1 MRAPIGI
8 VAAIVFLHATPLLA
22 AEHGELPRIINFAI
36 LAVILALVLR
46 KPIASYLEAKTQQIR
61 EELADAKQKQ
71 ERASTESVKADELL
85 QSLDAEVAKAK
96 AEAVRAAEAE
106 RERIVKAAEVEAKRI
121 QELAEKEVAAAVENG
136 RRQLLAKAAEL
147 SVDLAHKKL
156 KASMTDADQS
166 KLIDKSIEMLGKT
179 S

>member
-1 MRAPIGI
+1 MRAPIGA

-22 AEHGELPRIINFAI
+22 AEGGELPRIINFAI
-36 LAVILALVLR
+36 LATILVVVLR
-46 KPIASYLEAKTQQIR
+46 KPIASYLDAKTQQIR

-71 ERASTESVKADELL
+71 DRAATESVKADELL
-85 QSLDAEVAKAK
+85 QNLDAEVARAK

-106 RERIVKAAEVEAKRI
+106 RERILKAAEVEAKRI
-121 QELAEKEVAAAVENG
+121 QELAEKEVSAAVETG

-156 KASMTDADQS
+156 QSTMTEQDQT

-179 S
+179 P